1 MLEVKDII
9 RSLVLTVLLL
19 IGSKETMAQ
28 YNHIGLPHDINHVT
42 VASNDLHGHVKEMT
56 LRKVDIFSNEII
68 DQDTLYLHFNN
79 EGLLTQ
85 RNSLWGEEYPDCI
98 YRYSDGRLMEQTY
111 SADNASVTS
120 TYLYTSSGC
129 LTAAIQQ
136 WYENGKP
143 NGTDTIHY
151 TCDNNLIVAERSP
164 QGERQYSYKLDPIS
178 QEYLLATE
186 TQDGITTQ
194 YDYDTDGR
202 MIKRTTLDNGVVTRT
217 ETFTYNDHGDL
228 IEYQQTS
235 PNDDDPLIII
245 KKYTYDSHG
254 NWITCTSNLYYE
266 QRTITYYND

>member
-1 MLEVKDII
+1 MNKAKNFL
-9 RSLVLTVLLL
+9 LTALLL
-19 IGSKETMAQ
+19 LAAKSTQAQ
-28 YNHIGLPHDINHVT
+28 YTSSFTLDKPITAIAYG
-42 VASNDLHGHVKEMT
+42 LHGHVKEVST
-56 LRKVDIFSNEII
+56 EGWII
-68 DQDTLYLHFNN
+68 D
-79 EGLLTQ
+79 
-85 RNSLWGEEYPDCI
+85 GE
-98 YRYSDGRLMEQTY
+98 
-111 SADNASVTS
+111 AHWTS
-120 TYLYTSSGC
+120 TYLFDRKGQTIETDEWSYGGGEHLLFYYIDGKLDRILFADDTTGHTGYFYTYDTIEGGPLMRIYKSSYS
-129 LTAAIQQ
+129 T
-136 WYENGKP
+136 
-143 NGTDTIHY
+143 TDTVHY

-245 KKYTYDSHG
+245 KEYTYDSHG